1 MEDVAAATPSATMD
15 SADKEKGFG
24 MFLQDV
30 SFFVRR
36 EHGAPAIRSG
46 ANRLTLPFLVARAF
60 LLPKVAARVIQH
72 HYGQWKRER
81 ASVGGGGGAGSCVG
95 NGDRSVETKMT
106 LLPSSERGVLRDEP
120 SDHLPRRKAPKEL
133 SRAAKALKERDR
145 NAQAPKRLAEPQLEL
160 KPRGP
165 RGGDLHK
172 STDKLNDILQ
182 FLNRADTSI
191 DLDRRGS

>member
-1 MEDVAAATPSATMD
+1 
-15 SADKEKGFG
+15 
-24 MFLQDV
+24 
-30 SFFVRR
+30 
-36 EHGAPAIRSG
+36 
-46 ANRLTLPFLVARAF
+46 
-60 LLPKVAARVIQH
+60 
-72 HYGQWKRER
+72 
-81 ASVGGGGGAGSCVG
+81 
-95 NGDRSVETKMT
+95 MT

-191 DLDRRGS
+191 DLDRSGSSRESGGDVAPVLGQAPGPLACPCRPPLSRPRPRPWELRARRLRGSGTSRTHAMGSRAWAYWTRTRGRIRALPFAASAPASRTK